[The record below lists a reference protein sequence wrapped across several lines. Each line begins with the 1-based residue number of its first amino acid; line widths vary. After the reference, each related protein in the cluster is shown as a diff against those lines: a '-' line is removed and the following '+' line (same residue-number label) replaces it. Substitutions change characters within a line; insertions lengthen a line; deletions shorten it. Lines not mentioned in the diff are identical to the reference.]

1 MDPNPDA
8 RPAEGIL
15 TLRREAS
22 WSARLRAFQMLIDG
36 QPQGTIREG
45 ETSHISLTSGPHRLR
60 LRVDW
65 CRSPEVEFQVGPGE
79 AVAYACRASYLSPL
93 DPLIR
98 PRRYIELL
106 PSTTSL
112 APQRTAMED
121 FALRFMLTVLPLL
134 IVITVLVVVRA
145 GALAAGL
152 FGVLWF
158 LIVMS
163 VPIRKKAAIKTERS
177 VAR

>member
-1 MDPNPDA
+1 M
-8 RPAEGIL
+8 
-15 TLRREAS
+15 
-22 WSARLRAFQMLIDG
+22 FIDG

-45 ETSHISLTSGPHRLR
+45 ETTHISLTSGPHRLR

-65 CRSPEVEFQVGPGE
+65 CRSPEVEFQVGAGE

-121 FALRFMLTVLPLL
+121 FALRFLLTAIPLL
-134 IVITVLVVVRA
+134 IVIAVLVVLGA
-145 GALAAGL
+145 GVLDAVL
-152 FGVLWF
+152 FGMLWL

-163 VPIRKKAAIKTERS
+163 VPIRKKGAIKTDRS